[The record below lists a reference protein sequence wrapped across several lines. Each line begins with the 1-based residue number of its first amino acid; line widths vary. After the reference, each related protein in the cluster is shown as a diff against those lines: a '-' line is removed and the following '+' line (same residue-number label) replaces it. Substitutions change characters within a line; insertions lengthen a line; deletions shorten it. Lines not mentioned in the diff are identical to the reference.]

1 LSAVVSTC
9 QQCQHVSSGL
19 QGGSSQK
26 KNFFSSKTT
35 KLIKI
40 MAKQYIFNN
49 HGVCENPDIPVFF
62 PYPHKSRRCSHLL
75 KIETAMLEGKW
86 VSGYEYNGYNH
97 LGGSPCSSGNGLY
110 LFDSEREA
118 IVHEMKKV
126 KKMLGSGNL
135 KNESVLLSNL
145 IEDYL
150 KPKQEQLSLF

>member
-1 LSAVVSTC
+1 LSALVSSVSTSA
-9 QQCQHVSSGL
+9 VNYKGVAV
-19 QGGSSQK
+19 K
-26 KNFFSSKTT
+26 KKFFFIKNHKTFQ
-35 KLIKI
+35 I

-62 PYPHKSRRCSHLL
+62 PHPHKSMSCSHLL
-75 KIETAMLEGKW
+75 KIKTAMLEGKW
-86 VSGYEYNGYNH
+86 VSGYGYNGYNH
-97 LGGSPCSSGNGLY
+97 GGGSPCSSGNGLY

-135 KNESVLLSNL
+135 KNESLLLSNL